1 MINESTQFSTQC
13 FWFTTLVSVAANLP
27 GFYKAL
33 KKVDAL
39 QVKTI
44 DMAQGN
50 KKSRILAWIFFN
62 EKQQQAWRD
71 NH

>member
-1 MINESTQFSTQC
+1 MKVRYLQHNVFV
-13 FWFTTLVSVAANLP
+13 FTTLVSAAANLAN
-27 GFYKAL
+27 FYKAL

-50 KKSRILAWIFFN
+50 KKSRILAWTFFN
-62 EKQQQAWRD
+62 KKQQQAWRD
-71 NH
+71 KH